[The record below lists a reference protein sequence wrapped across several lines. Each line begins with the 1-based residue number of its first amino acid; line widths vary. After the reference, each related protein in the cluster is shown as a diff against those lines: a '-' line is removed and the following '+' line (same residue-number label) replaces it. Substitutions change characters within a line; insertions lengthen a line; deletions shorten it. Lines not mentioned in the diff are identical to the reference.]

1 MYYKYIYTWPS
12 ILQTNVLFKD
22 RNMTIQ
28 IRRMT
33 KRGTSGGGIFV
44 IVLHGYSGVIYVF
57 HIKYFRFLHSLM
69 DWFIFVE
76 YFHCRLFIENLLL
89 NLSVPNEAYSRNV
102 TCIKFDI
109 YVFILFSLFS
119 VKSTT
124 ILYTTD
130 DKHGTWSADWL
141 DLPCLTSGL
150 YCRSLRCSIFLLC
163 KKSFKMPNG

>member
-1 MYYKYIYTWPS
+1 MCHHSIFTYSIRNIDSIYHKCTISIFTCDS
-12 ILQTNVLFKD
+12 ILQTNVLLKD

-76 YFHCRLFIENLLL
+76 YFLCRLFIENLLSNL
-89 NLSVPNEAYSRNV
+89 NVPNEAYSRNV
-102 TCIKFDI
+102 TCTLNLISTF
-109 YVFILFSLFS
+109 LFSLFYS
-119 VKSTT
+119 V
-124 ILYTTD
+124 
-130 DKHGTWSADWL
+130 
-141 DLPCLTSGL
+141 
-150 YCRSLRCSIFLLC
+150 
-163 KKSFKMPNG
+163 